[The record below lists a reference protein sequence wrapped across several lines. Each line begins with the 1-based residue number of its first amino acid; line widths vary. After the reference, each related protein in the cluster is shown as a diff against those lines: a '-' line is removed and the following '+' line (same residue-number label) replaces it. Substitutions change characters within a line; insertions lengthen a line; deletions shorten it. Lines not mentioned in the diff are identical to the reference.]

1 MGIPFFPILQLEV
14 MNLYSALVQ
23 QIIDTLEE
31 HVLTDWQLE
40 DFAEKIG
47 YSKFHLTRKF
57 KEETGFSIGE
67 YIRTRRLAIAAQL
80 LLNTDE
86 PILFI
91 ALELHFQSQEAFTRA
106 FKELYKLPP
115 GKYRSIMQG
124 LQLSEVNQMTENNVK
139 GWMLSGSNPSGY
151 TMKADT
157 EVFHTGTRSGY
168 LGANES
174 VIEGQFGTMMQI
186 FSAQNWIG
194 KRMKMSCFMKTN
206 NVVKCGAWVR
216 IDKENGDLVG
226 FDNMENRSIIGTTD
240 WNYYTIVLDVPEEST
255 VINFGVLLIGSGEV
269 WIDGIKFEEVDLSV
283 PTTNLMGID
292 LDLPLEPVNLGF
304 DDL

>member
-1 MGIPFFPILQLEV
+1 MGVPFFSILQLEV

-31 HVLTDWQLE
+31 HVLSDWQLE

-124 LQLSEVNQMTENNVK
+124 LQLSEGNQMTENNVK

-168 LGANES
+168 LGAKES

-255 VINFGVLLIGSGEV
+255 AINFGVLLVGSGEV

-283 PTTNLMGID
+283 PTTNLMGFD
-292 LDLPLEPVNLGF
+292 FDLPLEPVNLGF

>member
-1 MGIPFFPILQLEV
+1 

-23 QIIDTLEE
+23 QIIGTLEE
-31 HVLTDWQLE
+31 HILNDWQLE
-40 DFAEKIG
+40 DFSEKIG

-86 PILFI
+86 PILII
-91 ALELHFQSQEAFTRA
+91 AFELHFQSQEAFTRA
-106 FKELYKLPP
+106 FKQVYKLPP

-124 LQLSEVNQMTENNVK
+124 LQLSEGNQMTENYVK

-151 TMKADT
+151 TMKVDT

-168 LGANES
+168 LSANES

-206 NVVKCGAWVR
+206 NAVKCGAWVR

-240 WNYYTIVLDVPEEST
+240 WNYYTIVLDVPQEST
-255 VINFGVLLIGSGEV
+255 AINFGVLLVGSGEV

-283 PTTNLMGID
+283 PTTNLMGFD

>member
-1 MGIPFFPILQLEV
+1 

-23 QIIDTLEE
+23 QIVDTLEE

-40 DFAEKIG
+40 HFAEKIG

-80 LLNTDE
+80 LLHTDE
-86 PILFI
+86 PILNI
-91 ALELHFQSQEAFTRA
+91 AIELHFQSQEAFTRA

-115 GKYRSIMQG
+115 GKYRSLMQG
-124 LQLSEVNQMTENNVK
+124 LLLSEGNQMTKNQVK
-139 GWMLSGSNPSGY
+139 GWILSGSNPSGY
-151 TMKADT
+151 TMKVDT
-157 EVFHTGTRSGY
+157 EVFHTGSRSGY

-174 VIEGQFGTMMQI
+174 VVEGQFGTMMQV

-206 NVVKCGAWVR
+206 NAIKCGAWVR
-216 IDKENGDLVG
+216 IDKENGDLVQ
-226 FDNMENRSIIGTTD
+226 FDNMENRSIMGTTD
-240 WNYYTIVLDVPEEST
+240 WNYYSIVLDVPEEST
-255 VINFGVLLIGSGEV
+255 AINFGVLLVGSGEV
-269 WIDGIKFEEVDLSV
+269 WIDGVKFEEVDLSV
-283 PTTNLMGID
+283 PTTNLMGLD

>member
-1 MGIPFFPILQLEV
+1 
-14 MNLYSALVQ
+14 
-23 QIIDTLEE
+23 
-31 HVLTDWQLE
+31 
-40 DFAEKIG
+40 
-47 YSKFHLTRKF
+47 
-57 KEETGFSIGE
+57 
-67 YIRTRRLAIAAQL
+67 
-80 LLNTDE
+80 
-86 PILFI
+86 
-91 ALELHFQSQEAFTRA
+91 
-106 FKELYKLPP
+106 
-115 GKYRSIMQG
+115 
-124 LQLSEVNQMTENNVK
+124 MTENNVK

-151 TMKADT
+151 TMKVDT

-168 LGANES
+168 LSANES

-216 IDKENGDLVG
+216 IDKENGDFVG

-240 WNYYTIVLDVPEEST
+240 WNYYTIVLDVPQEST
-255 VINFGVLLIGSGEV
+255 AINFGVLLIGSGEV
-269 WIDGIKFEEVDLSV
+269 WIDGIKFEEVDQSV
-283 PTTNLMGID
+283 PTTNLMGFD

>member
-1 MGIPFFPILQLEV
+1 
-14 MNLYSALVQ
+14 MNLYSALVR

-31 HVLTDWQLE
+31 NVLTDWQL
-40 DFAEKIG
+40 DHFAEKIG

-80 LLNTDE
+80 LLHTDE
-86 PILFI
+86 PILCI
-91 ALELHFQSQEAFTRA
+91 ALELHFNSQEAFTRA

-115 GKYRSIMQG
+115 GKYRSLMQA
-124 LQLSEVNQMTENNVK
+124 LQLSEGNLMTENNVK

-151 TMKADT
+151 IMKADN

-168 LGANES
+168 LGSKAAALD
-174 VIEGQFGTMMQI
+174 GQFGTMMQV

-206 NVVKCGAWVR
+206 NATRASAWVR
-216 IDKENGDLVG
+216 IDKENGDLVQ
-226 FDNMENRSIIGTTD
+226 FDNMENRPILGTTD
-240 WNYYTIVLDVPEEST
+240 WNYYSIVLDVLDESAA
-255 VINFGVLLIGSGEV
+255 INFGVLLVGTGEV
-269 WIDGIKFEEVDLSV
+269 WIDGIKFEEVDLTV
-283 PTTNLMGID
+283 PTTNLMGFD

>member
-1 MGIPFFPILQLEV
+1 

-31 HVLTDWQLE
+31 HVLSDWQLE
-40 DFAEKIG
+40 DFAERIG

-80 LLNTDE
+80 LLDTEE
-86 PILFI
+86 PILII
-91 ALELHFQSQEAFTRA
+91 AFELNFQSQEAFTRA
-106 FKELYKLPP
+106 FKQVYKLPP

-124 LQLSEVNQMTENNVK
+124 LQLSEGNQMTENKVK

-168 LGANES
+168 LGASES

-240 WNYYTIVLDVPEEST
+240 WNYYTIVLDVPQEST
-255 VINFGVLLIGSGEV
+255 AINFGVLLVGSGEV

-283 PTTNLMGID
+283 PTTNLMGFD